1 MSFRIVLAA
10 RAGEEREREGGR
22 NHVLA
27 RSVGRRTRAQNC
39 PLSRLLLAVRRRR
52 NLTADPFSDGPE
64 KMTRFRLLAHALT
77 KRKSCEIIQ
86 QNWRRGE
93 RCCRPPRDGWP
104 RMGPSSR
111 RRNHV
116 CLPPSFTPE
125 KRGCG
130 CWHLAALERERG
142 RVRGVAEV
150 VVAAEMTR
158 SGLGDLAVAP
168 PPSLSLL
175 FRDVIHC
182 LTAADAGRDGARSA
196 RRETTAPIRK

>member
-93 RCCRPPRDGWP
+93 RCCRPRDGWP
-104 RMGPSSR
+104 LMGPSSG

-116 CLPPSFTPE
+116 CLPPSFTLE
-125 KRGCG
+125 KRG
-130 CWHLAALERERG
+130 CWHLAAIERERSCGGGGGGNDQIRIG
-142 RVRGVAEV
+142 RFGRC
-150 VVAAEMTR
+150 
-158 SGLGDLAVAP
+158 AP
-168 PPSLSLL
+168 LSLSSSVTS
-175 FRDVIHC
+175 FIV
-182 LTAADAGRDGARSA
+182 
-196 RRETTAPIRK
+196 

>member
-93 RCCRPPRDGWP
+93 RCCRPRDGWP
-104 RMGPSSR
+104 LMGPSSR

-116 CLPPSFTPE
+116 CLPPSFTLE
-125 KRGCG
+125 KRG
-130 CWHLAALERERG
+130 CWHLAAIERERG
-142 RVRGVAEV
+142 AAE

-158 SGLGDLAVAP
+158 SGLGDLALAP
-168 PPSLSLL
+168 LSPL
-175 FRDVIHC
+175 
-182 LTAADAGRDGARSA
+182 
-196 RRETTAPIRK
+196 P